1 MFSFLSYLDTF
12 QGFQVSK
19 YYSSEVT
26 MNHQLFTNLSNHF
39 LPPLTVEMCLEYLDY
54 ALLVKE

>member
-12 QGFQVSK
+12 QDFQVSK

-26 MNHQLFTNLSNHF
+26 MNHQPFTNLSNHF
-39 LPPLTVEMCLEYLDY
+39 LPLLTV
-54 ALLVKE
+54 